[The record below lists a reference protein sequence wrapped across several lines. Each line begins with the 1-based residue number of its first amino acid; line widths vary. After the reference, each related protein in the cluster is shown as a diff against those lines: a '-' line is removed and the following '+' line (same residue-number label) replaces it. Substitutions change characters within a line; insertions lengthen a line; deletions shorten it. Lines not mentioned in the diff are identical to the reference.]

1 MNSPPTISKNSDSV
15 LMIGQLLSNEPGF
28 YIPRKFGIRLEN
40 LILVKKFSNSI
51 HNKFFCF
58 ETVSFCHFENTLIN
72 KDLLDKKEVHWL
84 NDYHETVFHKLKNF
98 LSQDVRKWLRNKT
111 KKI

>member
-1 MNSPPTISKNSDSV
+1 MNNDFINIEKLISV
-15 LMIGQLLSNEPGF
+15 
-28 YIPRKFGIRLEN
+28 
-40 LILVKKFSNSI
+40 FSTD
-51 HNKFFCF
+51 F
-58 ETVSFCHFENTLIN
+58 EKTLIN
-72 KDLLDKKEVHWL
+72 KDLLDKKEVNWL

>member
-1 MNSPPTISKNSDSV
+1 M
-15 LMIGQLLSNEPGF
+15 
-28 YIPRKFGIRLEN
+28 
-40 LILVKKFSNSI
+40 KK

-84 NDYHETVFHKLKNF
+84 NDYHETVFQKLKNF